1 MSEKLPIG
9 VATLDL
15 VDDDASRPKSSTQR
29 VYRDL
34 RKQIITGAIEPGER
48 LKVES
53 LKTMLDAGGTPIR
66 EALSLLTSDQLVE
79 RLDQRGFRA
88 ASANR
93 EHFEEI
99 LGLRCQL
106 DTIALQ
112 KSIENGDKAWEE
124 SLVLANHRLNQCDL
138 SDTDTYEECHKV
150 FHMTLIAACG
160 SAILIRFCDQL
171 YDLNIRYR
179 FMAGKTLRYKKR
191 DIGSEHQQIVDAAIA
206 RDVALVTERL
216 LNHYNRTGEYLSELI
231 K

>member
-1 MSEKLPIG
+1 MSVKLPIG

-15 VDDDASRPKSSTQR
+15 HSKIDRPKSSTQR
-29 VYRDL
+29 VYREL
-34 RKQIITGAIEPGER
+34 RKRIITSEIEPGER

-53 LKTMLDAGGTPIR
+53 LKTLLDAGGTPIR

-138 SDTDTYEECHKV
+138 SDTDTYEDCHKV